1 MNEFEESMKQQA
13 EMEKEMVAHAR
24 EEMKKELVSK
34 TDCMIA
40 SYSKVLNNVATMFR
54 NSKTGGLESSE
65 VAQRADMFWNIALQ
79 RMDREEQEAKRVR
92 EQRQN
97 EFEQAQRSGMPPMP
111 QGQPMPPMPEAGRKT
126 PCQERAERDAKIIE
140 ELKAKNDKVVEAEIV
155 K

>member
-13 EMEKEMVAHAR
+13 EMEKEMVEHAR

-34 TDCMIA
+34 TDCMID

-79 RMDREEQEAKRVR
+79 RMDREEQEAKRLN
-92 EQRQN
+92 EQRNNDYMQS
-97 EFEQAQRSGMPPMP
+97 QRSGQVMQQ
-111 QGQPMPPMPEAGRKT
+111 QGQPMPPMSQAGKKT
-126 PCQERAERDAKIIE
+126 PCQERAERDAKIIAD
-140 ELKAKNDKVVEAEIV
+140 LKAENDKVVEAEIV